1 MFGLDLWF
9 KPLAIIHRWSRA
21 GPLGA
26 NLFYLTQCVAQGT
39 QPGVLVLAD
48 QAHAPGECVAATAGH
63 ADLHERVQYPALG
76 LPQPGHHRDR
86 ECGEHHFPALAHH
99 APGHLAVEPHLGLA
113 GDANPRVAGLLAE
126 PPAPPRRQRLSLSTP
141 LTPALSRSPPLH
153 RRKLPDDRDLLT
165 IHNHL
170 RFPGKPPLRDPPQ
183 EPRPY
188 LPSSISRSTLLLRT
202 HVIMITELLRTTQA
216 PGRASPSPGTRFY
229 LQHAWTPTPHE
240 EGTQRELGPA

>member
-9 KPLAIIHRWSRA
+9 KPLAIIRRWSRA

-39 QPGVLVLAD
+39 EPGVLVLAD

-63 ADLHERVQYPALG
+63 AGLDERVQHPALG

-86 ECGEHHFPALAHH
+86 KCGEHHFAALAHH
-99 APGHLAVEPHLGLA
+99 APGHLAGEPHLRLA
-113 GDANPRVAGLLAE
+113 RNANPGVAGLLTE
-126 PPAPPRRQRLSLSTP
+126 PPAPPRRQSLSLASP
-141 LTPALSRSPPLH
+141 LSRGPLH
-153 RRKLPDDRDLLT
+153 RRKFPNDRDLLT

-170 RFPGKPPLRDPPQ
+170 RLPGKPPLRNPPQ

-188 LPSSISRSTLLLRT
+188 LPSSINRSTLLLRT
-202 HVIMITELLRTTQA
+202 HVITITLLLATTQA
-216 PGRASPSPGTRFY
+216 LGRASPLSPGTCFLLTAR
-229 LQHAWTPTPHE
+229 
-240 EGTQRELGPA
+240 